1 LGCTY
6 LAYYSL
12 LGLVI
17 FLKSITN
24 IFVIHYFPEDV
35 SAVKDHFKKLSAE
48 LVNLRSLLTAKS
60 GIGLNGVILTDHRE
74 GTT

>member
-1 LGCTY
+1 M
-6 LAYYSL
+6 
-12 LGLVI
+12 I

-24 IFVIHYFPEDV
+24 IFVIRYFPEDV
-35 SAVKDHFKKLSAE
+35 SAVKDHFKKLSTE
-48 LVNLRSLLTAKS
+48 LVNLRSLLMAKS